1 MTKALETSLNSNL
14 TRLANE
20 LPSSRRIA
28 GSALAVAAIAVAIA
42 GFGAM
47 PLPAAAQDYPNK
59 PIKLIVPYPP
69 GGATDVIVRVMAQKL
84 SVALG
89 QQVVVDNRG
98 GAAGSIGA
106 AAVARAAPDGYTLL
120 MGALTSHSINAVL
133 YGAAAGFDIEKS
145 FAPVA
150 IVGVVPLVFV
160 VNPAVN
166 ANTLM
171 ELVALAKATPGAIT
185 FASSGNGSPQHL
197 AGELFQRMAGV
208 KMLHVPYKG
217 SGPAMNDL
225 VGGQVQ
231 TMIETAPASLQLIK
245 SGKLRALATATAQP
259 VGTLPG
265 VPTAAQAG
273 LKDFEVSSMFGIV
286 APAGTPAQ
294 IVGKINA
301 ALKGILSQQD
311 VRDSMLAQG
320 AAATYTTPEDATLA
334 IRNEV
339 AKWARVVKDGDIKGD

>member
-1 MTKALETSLNSNL
+1 MNSN
-14 TRLANE
+14 TACLANE
-20 LPSSRRIA
+20 LPTSRR
-28 GSALAVAAIAVAIA
+28 SAVSAVAVAAVAVAIA
-42 GFGAM
+42 VFGAL
-47 PLPAAAQDYPNK
+47 PLPAAAQDYPSK

-69 GGATDVIVRVMAQKL
+69 GGATDVIGRVMAQKL

-106 AAVARAAPDGYTLL
+106 AAAARSAPDGYTLL

-145 FAPVA
+145 FAPIA

-171 ELVALAKATPGAIT
+171 ELVALAKASPGAIT

-320 AAATYTTPEDATLA
+320 AAATYTTPDEAAVA

-339 AKWARVVKDGDIKGD
+339 AKWARVVKEGDIKGD

>member
-1 MTKALETSLNSNL
+1 MIPNFSHRRRSLWSML
-14 TRLANE
+14 
-20 LPSSRRIA
+20 
-28 GSALAVAAIAVAIA
+28 ALAVAGSASAIA
-42 GFGAM
+42 
-47 PLPAAAQDYPNK
+47 LPAVAQDYPNK

-69 GGATDVIVRVMAQKL
+69 GGATDVIGRVMAQKL
-84 SVALG
+84 SIALG

-133 YGAAAGFDIEKS
+133 YGPAAGFDIDKS

-150 IVGVVPLVFV
+150 VVGVVPLVFV
-160 VNPAVN
+160 VSAGVK
-166 ANTLM
+166 ANTLQ
-171 ELVALAKATPGAIT
+171 ELIGMAKASPGTIT
-185 FASSGNGSPQHL
+185 FASAGNGSPQHL
-197 AGELFQRMAGV
+197 AGELFQRLAGV

-231 TMIETAPASLQLIK
+231 SMIETAPASLQLIK

-273 LKDFEVSSMFGIV
+273 LKDFEVSSMFGMM
-286 APAGTPAQ
+286 APAGTPVP
-294 IVGKINA
+294 IVTRLNT
-301 ALKGILSQQD
+301 ALKGILFQPD

-320 AAATYTTPEDATLA
+320 AAATYTTPEEAGVA

-339 AKWARVVKDGDIKGD
+339 AKWAKVVKDGDIKGD